1 MTTEERLST
10 EDLVASR
17 PAEEERPA
25 EASRPGE
32 DDRVQLFSE
41 EEVERFRGR
50 WQSLQT
56 AFVDD
61 PQETVQEADQLVAE
75 VMQALASTF
84 AEHKRELETQ
94 WQQGEQV
101 ATEDLRLA
109 LRRYRTFFNELL
121 RD

>member
-17 PAEEERPA
+17 PTEEEERPA
-25 EASRPGE
+25 SGG